1 LSINFVC
8 QVDFTTLA
16 FDISTELGANRAA
29 GRQLEQ
35 VQMLVSALASCCLQR
50 DKERIM
56 STRKSSQGDVGRRD
70 FLKLFGA
77 AGAAASTLPIGGS
90 ASAAETMKAAADATQ
105 NHAAPATGSPAVGLG
120 YEFFNI
126 NESAFIEAAVD
137 TLIPSDSVG
146 PGAHE
151 LGVAT
156 YIDRQM
162 AGGYGKGDRLYLEG
176 PFAEG
181 TPEQGY
187 QLPMTPSEVI
197 RAGIADVNAYA
208 REKYKAGFEGLSV
221 EDRAAV
227 MTDLDEKKL
236 DLPTVPAATF
246 FALLLQLTIEGY
258 FADPM
263 YGGNRDKAAWKMIGF
278 PGADAMYMDKI
289 EPFRG
294 KPYTAEPKGIQD
306 LIS

>member
-1 LSINFVC
+1 
-8 QVDFTTLA
+8 
-16 FDISTELGANRAA
+16 
-29 GRQLEQ
+29 
-35 VQMLVSALASCCLQR
+35 
-50 DKERIM
+50 M
-56 STRKSSQGDVGRRD
+56 STRESNQGDVDRRD

-77 AGAAASTLPIGGS
+77 AGAAATTLPLDRT
-90 ASAAETMKAAADATQ
+90 ASAEEAVNVSADAMYH
-105 NHAAPATGSPAVGLG
+105 HATAPVTSRASNSG
-120 YEFFNI
+120 YEFFNV

-137 TLIPSDSVG
+137 TLIPSDPIG
-146 PGAHE
+146 PGAKE
-151 LGVAT
+151 LDVAI

-187 QLPMTPSEVI
+187 QLAMTPSELI
-197 RAGIADVNAYA
+197 RAGIADVRAYV
-208 REKYKAGFEGLSV
+208 REKYRTDFDALSSENRV
-221 EDRAAV
+221 AV
-227 MTDLDEKKL
+227 MTDLEGEEL
-236 DLPTVPAATF
+236 ELSTVPAPIF

-289 EPFRG
+289 GPFRG
-294 KPYTAEPKGIQD
+294 KPYTAEPMGIQD
-306 LIS
+306 LIG